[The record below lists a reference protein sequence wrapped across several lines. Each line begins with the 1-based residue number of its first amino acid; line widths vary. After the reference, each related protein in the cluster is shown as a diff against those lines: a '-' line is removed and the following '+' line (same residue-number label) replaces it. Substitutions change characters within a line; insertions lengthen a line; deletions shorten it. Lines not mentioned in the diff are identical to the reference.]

1 MRPTGSH
8 VAMRAPVS
16 PVPSASRG
24 PIGLTEIEG
33 LLGPSEVT
41 RQLEAQ
47 VKAIA
52 RTDAKVLITGESG
65 SGKEVVARLL
75 HRFSGRSQ
83 RVFTAVNCAGL
94 PETLLESELFGHVRG
109 SFTGADRDRAGLF
122 EHSNGGTLFLDEVGE
137 MSLRM
142 QALLLRFLET
152 GEIHRVGSDRTH
164 IRVDV
169 RLVAATNR
177 NLLDMVEQGTFRLDL
192 YYRLD
197 VIPLRVPPL
206 RDRVDD
212 VPVLLQYFL
221 DELARRENVQAPV
234 ISTEAMGYLQQYKWP
249 GNVRELRN
257 CAERLIVRTHG
268 RVVQPEDLTPSMC
281 RTAPEQPAPGARGGA
296 KLTTVLMDRIL
307 KEGGSFWSVVHAPF
321 MARDLTREEVRAIVA
336 EGLERT
342 AGSYKQLVALLNMP
356 PQDYKA
362 FLTFLRKHD
371 CHMAFQR
378 FRSGVPS
385 RPAVAETRSI
395 RDDSSVDRFAAAVPT
410 ATGVAEGRH

>member
-8 VAMRAPVS
+8 VAVRPPAS
-16 PVPSASRG
+16 PQAVNRG
-24 PIGLTEIEG
+24 PIGLTDIEG
-33 LLGPSEVT
+33 LLGSSEVT

-52 RTDAKVLITGESG
+52 RTDAKVLIAGESG
-65 SGKEVVARLL
+65 VGKEVVARLL
-75 HRFSGRSQ
+75 HRHSGRSQ

-122 EHSNGGTLFLDEVGE
+122 ENSNGGTLFLDEVGE

-177 NLLDMVEQGTFRLDL
+177 NLLDMVSQGTFRLDL

-206 RDRVDD
+206 RDRVEDI
-212 VPVLLQYFL
+212 PVLLHYFL
-221 DELARRENVQAPV
+221 EELARREDVQAPV
-234 ISTEAMGYLQQYKWP
+234 ISTEAMAFLQRYKWP

-268 RVVQPEDLTPSMC
+268 RVVQPEDLAPSMC
-281 RTAPEQPAPGARGGA
+281 RTAAEQPASGARGGA
-296 KLTTVLMDRIL
+296 KLTAVLMDRIL
-307 KEGGSFWSVVHAPF
+307 KDGGSFWSVVHAPF

-342 AGSYKQLVALLNMP
+342 TGSYKQLVALFNMP

-378 FRSGVPS
+378 FRSGVPP
-385 RPAVAETRSI
+385 RALATETRSVP
-395 RDDSSVDRFAAAVPT
+395 DDQPGDRIGAAVAPP
-410 ATGVAEGRH
+410 AAVVAEGRH